1 MAGTVPGVRDIKSNY
16 TDSTLKKCA
25 SREEDMHVDQ
35 QLRNTEVNRMMT
47 VTVRTATTY
56 LMFTLSLTL
65 IWLPLMCYNIYPSPW
80 LNMENLFSRPILQM
94 RK

>member
-16 TDSTLKKCA
+16 TDSTLKKCT
-25 SREEDMHVDQ
+25 SREDMHVDQ

-47 VTVRTATTY
+47 VTMRIATTY

-65 IWLPLMCYNIYPSPW
+65 I
-80 LNMENLFSRPILQM
+80 
-94 RK
+94 